1 MTTRKD
7 WMKRINSIAH
17 MRARAAYR
25 DEKAKLMQDVRQAVA
40 DGQDVNAFLAYLER
54 EDLRASLPREPQ
66 DRIGRAH
73 GRQGRER
80 TRGAS
85 PGRSVHEVGGA
96 AQGAGGASLIDS
108 IPDR

>member
-54 EDLRASLPREPQ
+54 EDLRASLPANLKSALAERTAAKVASARAAQAPAGPSTKSAAP
-66 DRIGRAH
+66 RKGRAAP
-73 GRQGRER
+73 R
-80 TRGAS
+80 
-85 PGRSVHEVGGA
+85 
-96 AQGAGGASLIDS
+96 
-108 IPDR
+108 